1 MARPQPEQQAP
12 PVQKLRI
19 RYAKRGR
26 ARFTSTRDFSR
37 AFERALRRAEVPM
50 AYSSGFSPHPRIS
63 YANAAPTGA
72 ASEAEYCEIGLTE
85 RCDPDRVREALDAAL
100 PAGLDVVEVWEAPT
114 GALAD
119 RLTGSHWSVRL
130 PGADPAV
137 LAEAVA
143 TFLSRTEVEVQRM
156 TKNGLRT
163 FDARAAVVRAQ
174 ATADGIDLVLAHE
187 TPLVRPDDVLA
198 ALVVV
203 DERLSMP
210 DPPVLTRLSQGVL
223 DPASGLVADPRH
235 HAAPA

>member
-1 MARPQPEQQAP
+1 MARQQPEQQAP
-12 PVQKLRI
+12 PVQRLRI

-26 ARFTSTRDFSR
+26 ARFTSSRDFSR

-72 ASEAEYCEIGLTE
+72 ASEAEYCEIGLTTP
-85 RCDPDRVREALDAAL
+85 CDADRVREALDAAL
-100 PAGLDVVEVWEAPT
+100 PSGLDVVEVWEAPT

-130 PGADPAV
+130 PGADPAE
-137 LAEAVA
+137 LAAALDV
-143 TFLSRTEVEVQRM
+143 FLGRTEVEVQRM

-163 FDARAAVVRAQ
+163 FDARSCVVSAAASGD
-174 ATADGIDLVLAHE
+174 ALDLVMHHT

-198 ALVVV
+198 ALVAVHESLV
-203 DERLSMP
+203 LP

-223 DPASGLVADPRH
+223 DPASAEIADPRH
-235 HAAPA
+235 HAAPV